1 MVTLALRPLE
11 GVLSVEFL
19 QSMVLGS
26 DERLYLGQQVIR
38 GASIVSGELNHAAR
52 CKFLRGGDQLVHH
65 VWIGGAQIL
74 RVAGITDHDWLA
86 FAAAK
91 PESLARNKLLHLLW
105 CGITE
110 AKVLIANTVASA

>member
-1 MVTLALRPLE
+1 MVTLALRPFE
-11 GVLSVEFL
+11 GELSVELL
-19 QSMVLGS
+19 QGLVFGGDKSL
-26 DERLYLGQQVIR
+26 RLSQQAVA
-38 GASIVSGELNHAAR
+38 GTSIVSGKLDHASR
-52 CKFLRGGDQLVHH
+52 GKFLRGADQFVHH

-74 RVAGITDHDWLA
+74 RVAGIADHDWLA